1 MNQGIK
7 IICQDLWDRVL
18 TCGLLKVTQ
27 QGMIVVEISLQEVLT
42 SIVRGMTI
50 IMIHTEITIK
60 EKEVD
65 RIEHKNLQRESKGL
79 LELVVG
85 IKL

>member
-1 MNQGIK
+1 
-7 IICQDLWDRVL
+7 
-18 TCGLLKVTQ
+18 
-27 QGMIVVEISLQEVLT
+27 
-42 SIVRGMTI
+42 
-50 IMIHTEITIK
+50 MIHTEITIK